1 MEAMGG
7 VLLEPCLLEMQ
18 AELWQ
23 RRSLG
28 VYLPLAET
36 NLAVKIESELSAD
49 IILLLAAAGKPVAMG
64 GEAFFLSCVLLTF
77 AISMHVTFGD
87 WGSEKLVDWMSR

>member
-1 MEAMGG
+1 VCFWNPASSFSECKRNCGSA
-7 VLLEPCLLEMQ
+7 
-18 AELWQ
+18 
-23 RRSLG
+23 SLD

-49 IILLLAAAGKPVAMG
+49 IILLLAAAGKPVDMA
-64 GEAFFLSCVLLTF
+64 GEAFLLSCVLLML
-77 AISMHVTFGD
+77 AISMHTTFGD